1 MECFGSAPTGAADCV
16 AANPKE
22 KKEMMETIAQEYI
35 DKGIEQGKQEG
46 MEEEREVIA
55 KNMLLS
61 GLSVALICQV
71 TGLSKQAIAKLSRL

>member
-22 KKEMMETIAQEYI
+22 KEEMMETIAQEYI
-35 DKGIEQGKQEG
+35 DKGIEQGMELGKQEG

-71 TGLSKQAIAKLSRL
+71 TGLSK